1 MSSVRGFDFNREEM
15 RMLLER
21 LREGRLDLDG
31 ARQLRPLLVQALKEA
46 TRVNDEEL
54 NSYLI
59 GMIKIIDMYLSGE
72 INLYE
77 PIEITNVSNTG

>member
-1 MSSVRGFDFNREEM
+1 MSSIRGFNFDRAEM

-21 LREGRLDLDG
+21 LGEGRLDLDG

-46 TRVNDEEL
+46 THANDKEL
-54 NSYLI
+54 KSYLL
-59 GMIKIIDMYLSGE
+59 GMINIIDMYLSGE
-72 INLYE
+72 INLLE